1 LDPHARGRVEKQ
13 TRFGRSGSRI
23 DRKTGEDDAHLADEI
38 EHDVLE
44 DVAPVGDLLEVR
56 HEEVHRPLLRVVV
69 EHEEG
74 VAPRAKVG
82 LAPLEE
88 ALDGLGRVH
97 EEHVAAGHLVNPI
110 HAHHRVA
117 SHERMAVL
125 EARDDGRDQRLQDLT
140 LLDPAQ
146 ETESGAAEELVRVL
160 EVVAEVLADQDHL
173 RQQLTLR
180 VRLLDDLHVQQK
192 ELLHVLVLRREHEP
206 HDGDENLGHLLAGQQ
221 DGYGFLHGLRLLVRA
236 AGLERLLNLRGAD
249 TLVVVHQHGAPTL
262 DHGVDGRHDHRVVS
276 S

>member
-1 LDPHARGRVEKQ
+1 
-13 TRFGRSGSRI
+13 
-23 DRKTGEDDAHLADEI
+23 
-38 EHDVLE
+38 
-44 DVAPVGDLLEVR
+44 
-56 HEEVHRPLLRVVV
+56 
-69 EHEEG
+69 
-74 VAPRAKVG
+74 
-82 LAPLEE
+82 
-88 ALDGLGRVH
+88 
-97 EEHVAAGHLVNPI
+97 
-110 HAHHRVA
+110 
-117 SHERMAVL
+117 MAVL